1 MFGRKKKENNNTI
14 KHSILGD
21 IIADAFIHTANPF
34 QINLFGKEYPVYIYV
49 NSSDYVDARKFT
61 EEQEK
66 AIEYFASN
74 ISLISEKIEKQLC
87 AFFGLEDS
95 IIFNKSLTV
104 ENISVS
110 SRGEMGILFNSSFS
124 DDELVNM
131 EPGIDFT
138 DAFGIAF
145 FPEIRM
151 LYNEEEC
158 YKFDS

>member
-49 NSSDYVDARKFT
+49 NSSDYVDTRKFT
-61 EEQEK
+61 EEQER
-66 AIEYFASN
+66 
-74 ISLISEKIEKQLC
+74 
-87 AFFGLEDS
+87 
-95 IIFNKSLTV
+95 T
-104 ENISVS
+104 
-110 SRGEMGILFNSSFS
+110 
-124 DDELVNM
+124 
-131 EPGIDFT
+131 
-138 DAFGIAF
+138 IAF
-145 FPEIRM
+145 FISNLSDIEKSLENQLKCFFECDDYSAFINSIILENITISSDGELAAFFNSNFSDEELASAKTNAYFTETFGIIIYPKEQV